1 MFFSDRE
8 VFLEFVHPMND
19 GFPSRL
25 DDVLFPSFQ
34 PKLPAVLDLLPYYPK
49 NRNSL
54 RVRKRAKK
62 WPPASQHRQVAK
74 LIEIRMATSGKKRV

>member
-1 MFFSDRE
+1 MLFSDRE

-19 GFPSRL
+19 GFASRL

-49 NRNSL
+49 
-54 RVRKRAKK
+54 
-62 WPPASQHRQVAK
+62 
-74 LIEIRMATSGKKRV
+74 IETP